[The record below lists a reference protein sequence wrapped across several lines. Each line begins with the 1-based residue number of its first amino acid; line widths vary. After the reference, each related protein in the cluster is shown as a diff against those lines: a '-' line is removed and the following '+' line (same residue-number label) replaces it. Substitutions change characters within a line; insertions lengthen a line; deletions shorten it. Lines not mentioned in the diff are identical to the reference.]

1 MIGGM
6 LTLVQEWLK
15 NGMDAPVP
23 EMVKV
28 LTRLTREA
36 LGG

>member
-1 MIGGM
+1 M

-15 NGMDAPVP
+15 NGMDTP
-23 EMVKV
+23 EMTKV
-28 LTRLTREA
+28 IARLMREA